1 MQSVSLNAFLVLELR
16 ELCSACC
23 SLCTFVLL
31 YTFLEFCCGPWPF
44 VVSIARLIADD
55 RSYALAMRSSTLL
68 QCSSTFFY
76 ALAMDAFFYALA
88 MDAFLVLEMRVQG
101 ALHTFSSFVAVRFV
115 SLIRSRDAR
124 GLSGRPGAAA
134 GEGVSLPVLPRFAA
148 FSRGFAVFHC
158 ACCRSTSSRCLPPP
172 SNPTACCR
180 QILPCMMLN
189 GSPLHRPSLT
199 AAFPLA
205 RFCRG

>member
-1 MQSVSLNAFLVLELR
+1 MRAARCALSFYFIHFSSFVAARGRSLFRSRDSSPTTGPTLLQ
-16 ELCSACC
+16 C
-23 SLCTFVLL
+23 VLL
-31 YTFLEFCCGPWPF
+31 
-44 VVSIARLIADD
+44 
-55 RSYALAMRSSTLL
+55 RSCNALLRSSTLL

-101 ALHTFSSFVAVRFV
+101 VLHTFSSFVAVRFV